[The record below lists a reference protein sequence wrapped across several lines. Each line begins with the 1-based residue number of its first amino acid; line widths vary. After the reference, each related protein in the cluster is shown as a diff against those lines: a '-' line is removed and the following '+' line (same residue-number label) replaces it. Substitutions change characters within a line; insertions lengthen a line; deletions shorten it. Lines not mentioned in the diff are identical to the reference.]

1 MQDPELLADWIEA
14 RILADDHHFDAR
26 SRELLAQAMALA
38 PEHPA
43 VLMMRVLAALDRGDA
58 TAARQGLK
66 RLSAQY
72 APGSADR
79 QALDEALRRLDAGED
94 PRAAP
99 RDARTRQDI
108 R

>member
-1 MQDPELLADWIEA
+1 MSTTTNDVAGTLEGI
-14 RILADDHHFDAR
+14 DA
-26 SRELLAQAMALA
+26 
-38 PEHPA
+38 
-43 VLMMRVLAALDRGDA
+43 
-58 TAARQGLK
+58 QGLK